1 MIAWPPLEIAPH
13 PEAPLFSQEKD
24 PALVLKQAISE
35 ISSQGGFRDTEQIR
49 QLLRQAGFVSLW
61 FYLKFIAGYS
71 GPYNLLNTDLHVE
84 MCNFRQ
90 RAAVTPG
97 IKGLCSFPVLPLSP
111 PSQLTEAPVGSLS
124 AILTFALASLT
135 RLQSVHRSS

>member
-90 RAAVTPG
+90 RATVTPG
-97 IKGLCSFPVLPLSP
+97 FKGSHVPSP
-111 PSQLTEAPVGSLS
+111 FCP
-124 AILTFALASLT
+124 
-135 RLQSVHRSS
+135 